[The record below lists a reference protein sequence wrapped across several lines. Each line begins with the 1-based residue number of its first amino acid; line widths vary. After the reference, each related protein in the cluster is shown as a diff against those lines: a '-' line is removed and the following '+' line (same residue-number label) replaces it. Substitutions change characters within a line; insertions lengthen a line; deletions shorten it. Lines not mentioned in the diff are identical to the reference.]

1 MIYRLGQ
8 HTPVI
13 DASCY
18 VDENA
23 VIIGAVT
30 LGAESTLWCNAVLR
44 ADNAPITIGER
55 SNVQDGAV
63 LHTDPGVPLTI
74 GNEVSVGHLAMLHG
88 CTVGEGSLIGIK
100 AVILNH
106 TVIGKH
112 CLIGAN
118 TLLTENKVIP
128 DGSLVIGSPG
138 RVVRSLSPEEIARLK
153 DNADSYVARGKLFK
167 SQLQRVNPPKSE

>member
-1 MIYRLGQ
+1 MIYRLGP
-8 HTPVI
+8 HSPVI
-13 DASCY
+13 DPSCY

-23 VIIGAVT
+23 VVIGAVT
-30 LGAESTLWCNAVLR
+30 LGSESTLWCNTVLR
-44 ADNAPITIGER
+44 ADNAPITVGQR
-55 SNVQDGAV
+55 SNIQDGAV

-74 GNEVSVGHLAMLHG
+74 GSDVSVGHLAMLHG
-88 CTVGEGSLIGIK
+88 CTVGDGSLIGIK

-138 RVVRSLSPEEIARLK
+138 RVVRALTPEEIANLQ
-153 DNADSYVARGKLFK
+153 DNADGYVARGKLFK
-167 SQLQRVNPPKSE
+167 TQLQRVSPPKSE